1 MCTPPQPLDAAGS
14 RMVFVPPR
22 ADMQTEIAV
31 HLDSPSFPRPPQPP
45 APAPPAPAGAIVVP
59 LPRQP
64 PIGSRLPMGLCAPPL
79 LAATTLSCS
88 PRPQYCLRC
97 VCWGGVPPSYAD
109 VHAYERALLQHN
121 MTTVVLVGSGAR
133 FLRFPDHLWGHGLN
147 KILQEMVVMAYLPQ
161 LADRAFVFEDYT
173 WSHSPLPYTL
183 YDFAL
188 CPAYIP
194 LNSFVV
200 GPLAGAPFP
209 QYDSTTL
216 AERSGHDRTAPP
228 HARRAVSTAFY
239 SAVCLPATVH
249 TISSADAPRSHF
261 SPSSPP
267 PPPSP
272 HDSPHPD
279 FPLSGSKSV
288 KFKSHAQQH
297 DGSSW
302 RCQCCGARISGSHV
316 R

>member
-1 MCTPPQPLDAAGS
+1 
-14 RMVFVPPR
+14 
-22 ADMQTEIAV
+22 
-31 HLDSPSFPRPPQPP
+31 
-45 APAPPAPAGAIVVP
+45 
-59 LPRQP
+59 
-64 PIGSRLPMGLCAPPL
+64 
-79 LAATTLSCS
+79 
-88 PRPQYCLRC
+88 
-97 VCWGGVPPSYAD
+97 
-109 VHAYERALLQHN
+109 

-147 KILQEMVVMAYLPQ
+147 KILQEMVVMAYLAQ

-188 CPAYIP
+188 CPAYIL

-216 AERSGHDRTAPP
+216 AYPGTPPGIYEERSGHDRTAPP

-279 FPLSGSKSV
+279 FSLSGSKSV

-297 DGSSW
+297 DGSSVTSVKTPPFTYHHGRASLPPDGLGDEMGRSRPAPLQAAGGVNAAALGSAAPMSAESAVHAFRTEVEMHTLGW
-302 RCQCCGARISGSHV
+302 RGC
-316 R
+316 